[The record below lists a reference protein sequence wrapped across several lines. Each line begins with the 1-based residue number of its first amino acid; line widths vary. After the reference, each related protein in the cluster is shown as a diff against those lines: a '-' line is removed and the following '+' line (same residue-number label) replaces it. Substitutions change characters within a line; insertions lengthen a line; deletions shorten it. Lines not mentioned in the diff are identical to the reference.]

1 MPTYTEKGKGNS
13 EESFA

>member
-1 MPTYTEKGKGNS
+1 MPTYTEKGKGSS